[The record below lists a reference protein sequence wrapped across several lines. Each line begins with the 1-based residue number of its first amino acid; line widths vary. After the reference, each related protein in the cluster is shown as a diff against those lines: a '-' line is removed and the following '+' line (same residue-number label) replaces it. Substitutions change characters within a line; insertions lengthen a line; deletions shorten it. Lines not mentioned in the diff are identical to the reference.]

1 MIGWGIFGD
10 MKKPTL
16 ILVSLLVSAV
26 IVACGDSQPAPEVRD
41 ASPQTPAAQTPP
53 PTKVADAKKA
63 DSKKADAKKPD
74 VKQPEATQ
82 PDAKQPDAIATA
94 PTEPTDAPAAAKPP
108 KSSKKKP
115 AAKAPEPEPAPVAE
129 PVVVTA
135 PASDV
140 PPELQK
146 YAAMAA
152 TPKFREFTALATER
166 HTLQL
171 RASQLRLEMRGVVAT
186 DAQLAAVAAVQKEI
200 GKVGDR
206 MDSYVSGK
214 TWTQDELITM
224 DFIVSEQM
232 RLRPP
237 PG

>member
-1 MIGWGIFGD
+1 
-10 MKKPTL
+10 MKKLLT
-16 ILVSLLVSAV
+16 ILVSCAV
-26 IVACGDSQPAPEVRD
+26 LVACDDSQPAAQAPPP
-41 ASPQTPAAQTPP
+41 SQPQATEKVPAATTP
-53 PTKVADAKKA
+53 VATT
-63 DSKKADAKKPD
+63 P
-74 VKQPEATQ
+74 VVT
-82 PDAKQPDAIATA
+82 T
-94 PTEPTDAPAAAKPP
+94 TVAKPP
-108 KSSKKKP
+108 AVKTPEKSGAPATGTSSVAKEPDATTPVAIDNTVAPAKP
-115 AAKAPEPEPAPVAE
+115 AKPSKRKPAVAKTVEPEPNPVAE

-146 YAAMAA
+146 YAALAA
-152 TPKFREFTALATER
+152 TPKFREFTALAAER

-186 DAQLAAVAAVQKEI
+186 DAQQAAVAAVQQQI

-214 TWTQDELITM
+214 TWSQDELITM

>member
-1 MIGWGIFGD
+1 MN
-10 MKKPTL
+10 KPIL
-16 ILVSLLVSAV
+16 ILVSLLSSVA

-41 ASPQTPAAQTPP
+41 ASPQTPATQTPP
-53 PTKVADAKKA
+53 PAKVADAKKPE
-63 DSKKADAKKPD
+63 SKKPET
-74 VKQPEATQ
+74 KQAEATS
-82 PDAKQPDAIATA
+82 PDAKQPDTTQAASTPPDPAKPEATA
-94 PTEPTDAPAAAKPP
+94 
-108 KSSKKKP
+108 KSTRPKKKKLP
-115 AAKAPEPEPAPVAE
+115 VAPVVDPEPEPVVATAPV
-129 PVVVTA
+129 
-135 PASDV
+135 SDV

-152 TPKFREFTALATER
+152 TPKFREFTALAAER

-186 DAQLAAVAAVQKEI
+186 DAQRDAVASVQQAI
-200 GKVGDR
+200 GRVGDR